1 VLPQQYSSVPTKSK
15 EYDANNVLV
24 SHSQCASTQPRLMQP
39 DTQLK
44 SSMAQNASWLPIALS
59 TSSEQPLVQVELLKL
74 YDIEPRAKAFSVDN
88 E

>member
-1 VLPQQYSSVPTKSK
+1 
-15 EYDANNVLV
+15 
-24 SHSQCASTQPRLMQP
+24 
-39 DTQLK
+39 
-44 SSMAQNASWLPIALS
+44 MAQNASWLPIALS

>member
-1 VLPQQYSSVPTKSK
+1 
-15 EYDANNVLV
+15 
-24 SHSQCASTQPRLMQP
+24 MQP

-74 YDIEPRAKAFSVDN
+74 YDIEPRVSVLSDKIEN